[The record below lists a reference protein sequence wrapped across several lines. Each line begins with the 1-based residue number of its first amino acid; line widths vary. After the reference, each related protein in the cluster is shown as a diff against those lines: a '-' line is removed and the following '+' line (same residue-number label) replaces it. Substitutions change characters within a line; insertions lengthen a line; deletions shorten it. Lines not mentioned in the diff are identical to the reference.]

1 MIQSGG
7 TFNAKGGS
15 ASVQNVVTPAPA
27 KVIDVGA
34 TSRAPIQVWTGK
46 AVREQI
52 HSKSLEN
59 AYRQWLYHRAT
70 RQPRLRDMYLKESNS
85 FDDTLLNLKVGDQH
99 IVVSQSESYIREL
112 GRDLRGTLSSE
123 LKFATANSMRDIF
136 DDCLA
141 RKAPVY
147 ARYISSLSEQNTYWE
162 VLVLPFAADERSEP
176 VFTMCHMAMLS
187 EKVDVLQILYDR
199 SPIGIIAAVP
209 IMDGHNKTD
218 DARILTMNNKARQ
231 ILKQE
236 GSRLPLHTVGELVH
250 FLHDGLKWNAIG
262 TVSQDQVTRI
272 DYHDRDNQRFSMM
285 IELLNQFVLISL
297 AERDQPEEARTAN
310 RFARL
315 LGLE

>member
-1 MIQSGG
+1 MIQSAGSPS
-7 TFNAKGGS
+7 ARGGS
-15 ASVQNVVTPAPA
+15 APVQHVVTPAKA
-27 KVIDVGA
+27 IDAGA
-34 TSRAPIQVWTGK
+34 ASRAPIQIWTGK
-46 AVREQI
+46 AVREQL
-52 HSKSLEN
+52 HSKTLVT

-70 RQPRLRDMYLKESNS
+70 RQPRLRDMYFKESSS

-99 IVVSQSESYIREL
+99 LVVSQSDSYIREL
-112 GRDLRGTLSSE
+112 GRDMRGALSSE
-123 LKFATANSMRDIF
+123 LKFATANSMREIF

-147 ARYISSLSEQNTYWE
+147 ARYISSLSEHNTYWE
-162 VLVLPFAADERSEP
+162 VLVLPLAADERSEP
-176 VFTMCHMAMLS
+176 VFTMCYMAMLS
-187 EKVDVLQILYDR
+187 EKIDVLQILYDR

-236 GSRLPLHTVGELVH
+236 GRLPLHTVGEMVH
-250 FLHDGLKWNAIG
+250 YLHDGLKWSAIG
-262 TVSQDQVTRI
+262 TVSQDRQVTRI
-272 DYHDRDNQRFSMM
+272 DYHDPDNHRFSMM
-285 IELLNQFVLISL
+285 IELINQFVLISL
-297 AERDQPEEARTAN
+297 AERDQPEARTSN

>member
-1 MIQSGG
+1 M
-7 TFNAKGGS
+7 F
-15 ASVQNVVTPAPA
+15 
-27 KVIDVGA
+27 
-34 TSRAPIQVWTGK
+34 
-46 AVREQI
+46 
-52 HSKSLEN
+52 
-59 AYRQWLYHRAT
+59 
-70 RQPRLRDMYLKESNS
+70 LKESSS

-99 IVVSQSESYIREL
+99 IVVSQSDSYIREL
-112 GRDLRGTLSSE
+112 GRDMRGSLSSE

-147 ARYISSLSEQNTYWE
+147 ARYISSLSEHSTYWE
-162 VLVLPFAADERSEP
+162 VLVLPLAADERSEP
-176 VFTMCHMAMLS
+176 VFTMCYMAMLS

-199 SPIGIIAAVP
+199 SPIGIVAAVP

-236 GSRLPLHTVGELVH
+236 GTGLPVHTVGDMIH
-250 FLHDGLKWNAIG
+250 YLHHGLKWSAIG
-262 TVSQDQVTRI
+262 TVSQDRQVTQI
-272 DYHDRDNQRFSMM
+272 DYHDPDNQRFSMM
-285 IELLNQFVLISL
+285 IELINQFVLISL
-297 AERDQPEEARTAN
+297 AERDQPEAEARAAN